1 MTGHKLRNRSRVAF
15 FLEAAQQS
23 QEVARRGKGGRQVEG
38 DSTITSGAQCTKAK
52 DRAESDSGL
61 QIWKRKRK
69 LIKYVE
75 QTLRVC
81 IGWCVCMGAP
91 VCVLVFSAFYCVFVI
106 YFTAVFSFSFEF
118 TLDCILFY
126 FNFQHVFTGKKVH

>member
-1 MTGHKLRNRSRVAF
+1 MPGVGGR
-15 FLEAAQQS
+15 E
-23 QEVARRGKGGRQVEG
+23 GKGSNGEG
-38 DSTITSGAQCTKAK
+38 GGGAATITSGAQCTKAI

-81 IGWCVCMGAP
+81 VPLCECVC
-91 VCVLVFSAFYCVFVI
+91 VCVLLVFSCVLLRFVI

-126 FNFQHVFTGKKVH
+126 FNFQHVFSGKKVH

>member
-1 MTGHKLRNRSRVAF
+1 MA
-15 FLEAAQQS
+15 
-23 QEVARRGKGGRQVEG
+23 

-81 IGWCVCMGAP
+81 IGWCVCMAAP
-91 VCVLVFSAFYCVFVI
+91 VCMCVCVCSCFFCVLLRFVI